1 MSRKRIEPQIKY
13 YFLFNKPSGAVCS
26 TVSDSHKTVFD
37 YFPKE
42 LALHTVG
49 RLDKDT
55 EGLLLVTNDGKFS
68 NFLSR
73 PENKIKKTYFVRL
86 KDDFSD
92 KTELYKNASKTGIL
106 LPPEKKAGEQKSAP
120 FELTFPPESSIS
132 QPQNELEITVTE
144 GKFHEVKRI
153 FRALGNE
160 VVYLKRTGFSF
171 LKLDENLECGKWR
184 KLTDEEIQ
192 AFLKLID
199 GTL

>member
-1 MSRKRIEPQIKY
+1 MSRKRIEPQVKH

-26 TVSDSHKTVFD
+26 RVSDSHRTVFEF
-37 YFPKE
+37 FPE
-42 LALHTVG
+42 NLVLHTVG

-73 PENKIKKTYFVRL
+73 PENCIKKTYFVRL
-86 KDDFSD
+86 RDDFSD
-92 KTELYKNASKTGIL
+92 KIEIYKKASATGVI

-120 FELTFPPESSIS
+120 FELTFFQDSSK
-132 QPQNELEITVTE
+132 PQNELEITVTE

-153 FRALGNE
+153 FRSLGNE

-171 LKLDENLECGKWR
+171 LRLDESLECGNWR
-184 KLTDEEIQ
+184 KLTAEEIKALHQ
-192 AFLKLID
+192 E
-199 GTL
+199 